1 MTEKGKHT
9 VYGLALLGGLIKFAT
24 GILYTVW
31 DVMGVWFI
39 GNAISHVL
47 FWAAFVSLFQK
58 NRKMHDLATFFLF
71 LSVNDLIDEMFF
83 DNTVFGAN
91 EMLFFALIC
100 FWYIRKQ
107 IKLWRLKHGS

>member
-1 MTEKGKHT
+1 MTESDKNSIYKIAI
-9 VYGLALLGGLIKFAT
+9 VGGIVKLST
-24 GILYTVW
+24 GILYTLG

-39 GNAISHVL
+39 GNAIAHVL
-47 FWAAFVSLFQK
+47 FWFAFVSLFEK

-71 LSVNDLIDEMFF
+71 SSINELIDEMFF

-91 EMLFFALIC
+91 EMLFFALIS

-107 IKLWRLKHGS
+107 IKLWRLKRGS